1 MSFDMMILLYCQTLA
16 ETSDRQLVNIDLDDE
31 SNLLPLQD
39 MFVGSKI
46 TSTLQEANRETRRT
60 VGKAFYK
67 SAQQG
72 YIAAAMKLQDK
83 LPIANKLLVKAKVG
97 FQHQRLQFCGLDW
110 WLI

>member
-16 ETSDRQLVNIDLDDE
+16 EMSDRQLVNIDFDHE

-46 TSTLQEANRETRRT
+46 TSTLHKANRETRRT

-83 LPIANKLLVKAKVG
+83 LPIANKLLRYSLCSVV
-97 FQHQRLQFCGLDW
+97 
-110 WLI
+110 LIGGILNCIGYK